1 MDSDPPLSRASRRDF
16 IIAFLGRAFSET
28 LCPDCV
34 FPCSQAPGRGLRTL
48 AQPPPQPGGGLLERI
63 CPVGPFSIVPRRLAG
78 GRAPRPPGGDV
89 TERRSLH
96 DVGATSRA
104 SPWGVGSGCA
114 PPRGRTRGPGV
125 VPVDLA
131 AVVRA
136 PAVTRDVVVDAR
148 PRPCGREPHTACRR
162 RWPTRAGGSPWV
174 SAARRRSSGQTTA
187 RVNAQ
192 WAKEAPGSED
202 DEVIVAALRVTLEL
216 SGISRKAIVIYA
228 TEKPFEL
235 IDIRT
240 HQTTIPNE
248 QLAHLSNS
256 FEALIV
262 HPRSSQRERKWP
274 TAFQDTTCSLGWALM
289 AFRIRH
295 QLQPVKK
302 CPRVPAISAPCEP
315 CRPCNPRGMRP
326 PLAATSPKH
335 HVRDKGQP

>member
-1 MDSDPPLSRASRRDF
+1 MLF
-16 IIAFLGRAFSET
+16 
-28 LCPDCV
+28 
-34 FPCSQAPGRGLRTL
+34 
-48 AQPPPQPGGGLLERI
+48 
-63 CPVGPFSIVPRRLAG
+63 
-78 GRAPRPPGGDV
+78 
-89 TERRSLH
+89 RS
-96 DVGATSRA
+96 
-104 SPWGVGSGCA
+104 
-114 PPRGRTRGPGV
+114 
-125 VPVDLA
+125 
-131 AVVRA
+131 
-136 PAVTRDVVVDAR
+136 
-148 PRPCGREPHTACRR
+148 PHTACRR
-162 RWPTRAGGSPWV
+162 RWPTRAGGGPWV

-326 PLAATSPKH
+326 PLAVTSPKH
-335 HVRDKGQP
+335 RVCDKGPP